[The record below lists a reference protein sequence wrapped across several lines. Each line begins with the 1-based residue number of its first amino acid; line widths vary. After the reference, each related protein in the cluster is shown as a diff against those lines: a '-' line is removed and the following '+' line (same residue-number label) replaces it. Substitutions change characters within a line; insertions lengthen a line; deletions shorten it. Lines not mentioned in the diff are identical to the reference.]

1 MTVNIT
7 YDGNA
12 TPPVAAGNYAVAAA
26 VDDANYEGLAT
37 GLLVVATASQT
48 INFPNPGPQTSTSQV
63 VLAATASSGLS
74 VGYAVTS
81 GPGVLDGATLS
92 FTGTGIVEIVASQA
106 GDQNWN
112 AAEPVM
118 RTIEVVPPPAPQ
130 LEISLAAVNVREGG
144 EGRVFVRLT
153 LEPATNVVVTAT
165 RVAGDTIEI
174 QSGASRTFKPSNWST
189 WQAVTLAAVTDENAT
204 AETATFQVSAAGMS
218 NRYVE
223 ATVLDDD
230 IAENL
235 ALATG
240 GATVSGSSGARQLPQ
255 LIDGIHNASTN
266 YGYVGWGTVPPGTLT
281 LDLGD
286 TQTVT
291 RVRVMNWD
299 WVYRTQRYRL
309 ERSCD
314 GVAWTN
320 VADTESADRQG
331 WDDWPVASA
340 KARYLRLT
348 ALTNS
353 SGGPV
358 VVAEWEV
365 YGQRAP
371 PPLLAISRE
380 QVNVREGGEG
390 RFFLRLNQE
399 PASNIVVTITRAT
412 GEAITVQA
420 GASRVFKP
428 SNWSTWQAVV
438 LAAVTDENTT
448 AESASFRV
456 SAPGMD
462 DRFVPAVTLDDDI
475 GENLAPL
482 ASITGYK
489 AQQATQA
496 VDGVYTSS
504 ANYAYTVWTNVP
516 PGTMTLDLQS
526 MATVSR
532 MRVQNWDWTYRV
544 QTYQIDSSV
553 DGSNWT
559 LLANASLVAR
569 HGWDD
574 WAVTNPPFR
583 FLRFTGLSNSVGA
596 FVCLAE
602 WEVYGTREPLQQL
615 AISKTNVNVREAGQG
630 RFFVRLTNAPA
641 AGVIVHVERLEGSE
655 TLQIQAGSARS
666 FNASNWNVWQ
676 AVVLSADADT
686 NSLDDTATFR
696 VWAAGY
702 EDILVTATALDDDIA
717 ENLALA
723 SSGTT
728 ISGTSASQLAQVI
741 DGVHTSS
748 ANYGYTVWTETPPGT
763 MTLDLQAAMEVTQV
777 RILNWDWVY
786 RVHRYQVE
794 SSADGTNWLLVA
806 DASGSDHHGWD
817 NWAVTNSDIRYLRF
831 TGLSNSANSTVCISE
846 WEVYGTRPA
855 RRRSSIP
862 AGGAV
867 SAAPAV
873 TVSAPFPLTV
883 VTSEDDAEHTNGWAA
898 VDGDS
903 ETLWEGRP
911 GAGGWYIAVGYDAPL
926 RMTNLVV
933 ELAAG
938 SATNVQFLIS
948 QDGAAWTAWPED
960 PAAPVEA
967 SYLWLLFPGE
977 ETAAVPRVIEIRP
990 E

>member
-1 MTVNIT
+1 MTVNLT
-7 YDGNA
+7 YDGNS
-12 TPPVAAGNYAVAAA
+12 TPPVAAGSYAVAAV
-26 VDDANYEGLAT
+26 VDDSNYEGSAT
-37 GLLVVATASQT
+37 GLLVVAKASQT
-48 INFPNPGPQTSTSQV
+48 INFPDPGSQISTAQV

-106 GDQNWN
+106 GNQNWN

-144 EGRVFVRLT
+144 EGRFFVRLD
-153 LEPATNVVVTAT
+153 LEPATNVVVTVS
-165 RVAGDTIEI
+165 RVTGDTIEI
-174 QSGASRTFKPSNWST
+174 QSGASRVFKPSNWSV
-189 WQAVTLAAVTDENAT
+189 WQSVILTAVTDENAT
-204 AETATFQVSAAGMS
+204 AESATFQVSAQGVS

-223 ATVLDDD
+223 ATTLDDE

-235 ALATG
+235 ALATN
-240 GATVSGSSGARQLPQ
+240 GAAVSGSSGARQLPQ
-255 LIDGIHNASTN
+255 LIDGIHNVSTN

-299 WVYRTQRYRL
+299 WVYRTQRYQL
-309 ERSCD
+309 ESSCD

-320 VADTESADRQG
+320 VADAESADHQG
-331 WDDWPVASA
+331 WDDWPVAST

-358 VVAEWEV
+358 VVSEWEV
-365 YGQRAP
+365 YGQRSP

-399 PASNIVVTITRAT
+399 PATNVVVTISRAT
-412 GEAITVQA
+412 GEAITVQS
-420 GASRVFKP
+420 GASRAFKP
-428 SNWSTWQAVV
+428 SNWSTWQAVS

-448 AESASFRV
+448 AESASFRISV
-456 SAPGMD
+456 PGMD
-462 DRFVPAVTLDDDI
+462 DRFVEAVTLDDDI

-482 ASITGYK
+482 ASITVFK

-496 VDGVYTSS
+496 IDGVHTSS
-504 ANYAYTVWTNVP
+504 ANYGYTVWTNVP

-532 MRVQNWDWTYRV
+532 VRVQNWDWTYRI
-544 QTYQIDSSV
+544 QTYQLDSSV

-559 LLANASLVAR
+559 LLANASAEAR

-583 FLRFTGLSNSVGA
+583 YLRFTGLSNSVGSY
-596 FVCLAE
+596 VCLAE
-602 WEVYGTREPLQQL
+602 WEVYGTRAPLQHL
-615 AISKTNVNVREAGQG
+615 AVSKTNVNVREDGQG
-630 RFFVRLTNAPA
+630 RFFVRLTNAPT
-641 AGVIVHVERLEGSE
+641 AGVVVHVARVSGSE
-655 TLQIQAGSARS
+655 ALQIQAGAARS
-666 FNASNWNVWQ
+666 FNASNWNGWQ
-676 AVVLSADADT
+676 AVAFGAAADASNQDE
-686 NSLDDTATFR
+686 TAIFR

-702 EDILVTATALDDDIA
+702 EDVLITATSMDDDA
-717 ENLALA
+717 LENLALA

-728 ISGTSASQLAQVI
+728 ISGTSASQIAQVI

-763 MTLDLQAAMEVTQV
+763 MTLDLQAEMPVTQIRV
-777 RILNWDWVY
+777 LNWDWVY
-786 RVHRYQVE
+786 RVHRYRIE
-794 SSADGTNWLLVA
+794 SSADGTNWQSVA
-806 DASGSDHHGWD
+806 DASDADHHGWD
-817 NWAVTNSDIRYLRF
+817 NWAVTNSGIRYLRF
-831 TGLSNSANSTVCISE
+831 TGLSNSANSTVCLAE

-855 RRRSSIP
+855 RRRSIP
-862 AGGAV
+862 AGGAD
-867 SAAPAV
+867 SAAPAG
-873 TVSAPFPLTV
+873 TVSEPLPLTV

-911 GAGGWYIAVGYDAPL
+911 GAGGWYIAVGYDAPV

-933 ELAAG
+933 ELAEG
-938 SATNVQFLIS
+938 SATNLQLLIS
-948 QDGAAWTAWPED
+948 QDGTDWTEWPED
-960 PAAPVEA
+960 SAAPVEA

-977 ETAAVPRVIEIRP
+977 AGIVPRVAEIRP
-990 E
+990 EY